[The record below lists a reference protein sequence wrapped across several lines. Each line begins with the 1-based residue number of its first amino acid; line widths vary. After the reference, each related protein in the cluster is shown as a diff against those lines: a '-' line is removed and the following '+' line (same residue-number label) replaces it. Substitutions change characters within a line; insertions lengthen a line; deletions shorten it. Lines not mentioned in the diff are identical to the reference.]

1 MNILLFGVSNVGKT
15 SIGKRMAEKLNY
27 DFYDIDDEV
36 KQYYGYKNINEF
48 IRNNRYVAERD
59 QKRGYIIGLVAQK
72 EGKKVVAV
80 PPIYYT
86 RYYTNNLKKVT
97 AEVIKIEIQDT
108 PENIFDRLTF
118 ADDNDQ
124 PYRDDEYKN
133 AHRMHYIKQIKQDI
147 SGYKAAFAKIE
158 NKIDIAGRNEEE
170 AADYIISKMN
180 FKGR

>member
-1 MNILLFGVSNVGKT
+1 M
-15 SIGKRMAEKLNY
+15 
-27 DFYDIDDEV
+27 
-36 KQYYGYKNINEF
+36 
-48 IRNNRYVAERD
+48 
-59 QKRGYIIGLVAQK
+59 VAQK
-72 EGKKVVAV
+72 EGKKVVVV

-97 AEVIKIEIQDT
+97 AKVIKIEIQDI

-133 AHRMHYIKQIKQDI
+133 THRMHYIKQIKQDI

-158 NKIDIAGRNEEE
+158 NKIDIAGRNVEE